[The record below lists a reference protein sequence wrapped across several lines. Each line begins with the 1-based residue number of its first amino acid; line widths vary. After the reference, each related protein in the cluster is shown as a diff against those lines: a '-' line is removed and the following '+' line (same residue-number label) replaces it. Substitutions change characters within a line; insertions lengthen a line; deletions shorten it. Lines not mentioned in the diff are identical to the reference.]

1 MKALEIALF
10 WIMTLAAGGF
20 FVWTIRQRL
29 ATLKAGLPDN
39 RFDQPWVRL
48 KGVFTLALMQKRMVR
63 DKYAGFYHILIFWG
77 FCVLALRSAGL
88 VVEGLFPAST

>member
-20 FVWTIRQRL
+20 FAWTIRQRI

-48 KGVFTLALMQKRMVR
+48 KGVFTLAILQKRMVR
-63 DKYAGFYHILIFWG
+63 DKDQVSITSSSSGA
-77 FCVLALRSAGL
+77 SARWRCA
-88 VVEGLFPAST
+88 PRDWCWRACSRPST